1 MPKRTHNMW
10 QVKQVEPSQ
19 DVRTHRDAGT
29 KTEQE
34 ERTHRIAQM
43 VFQEIKKVELVAVNE
58 IGETKRNA
66 GGFGHTGK
74 Q

>member
-1 MPKRTHNMW
+1 MW

-29 KTEQE
+29 KAEQE

-43 VFQEIKKVELVAVNE
+43 ALQNKPATLN
-58 IGETKRNA
+58 
-66 GGFGHTGK
+66 
-74 Q
+74 

>member
-1 MPKRTHNMW
+1 MW

-19 DVRTHRDAGT
+19 DVQTHRDAGT

-43 VFQEIKKVELVAVNE
+43 ALQKGMLCQSKAAV
-58 IGETKRNA
+58 
-66 GGFGHTGK
+66 
-74 Q
+74 